1 MDWEEYMR
9 RALELASQAAGHGD
23 VPVGALVVR
32 DSDGAILSR
41 GCNRRELDRDATAH
55 AEVLAIREA
64 CRTLGTWR
72 LTGCTLFVTLEPCPM
87 CTGAILQSRIG
98 RVVFGAFDEK
108 AGCCGSLTALTEED
122 FESHPAIYGG
132 VLEEE
137 CRRALSGFFRARRSG
152 APAPGE
158 E

>member
-1 MDWEEYMR
+1 MDWEEYMG
-9 RALELASQAAGHGD
+9 RALELAAQAAGHGD

-32 DSDGAILSR
+32 DSDGAILGQ

-55 AEVLAIREA
+55 AEMLAIREA
-64 CRTLGTWR
+64 CRTLGGWR

-137 CRRALSGFFRARRSG
+137 CRRMLSGFFRTRR
-152 APAPGE
+152 
-158 E
+158 